1 MTRKHLITMRDLGKA
16 DIHQIL
22 DTAASFKDVLKRD
35 IKKVPALRG
44 KTVVNL
50 FYEPSTRTRT
60 SFEIAEKRLSTDVV
74 NFAVASSSVT
84 KGESLFDTIKN
95 IEAYGVDFVVVR
107 HSSTGV
113 PNFIAEHMDASVIN
127 AGDGI
132 NEHPTQ
138 ALLDA
143 LTIREH
149 KGSFEGLEV
158 AIVGDIIH
166 SRVARSNMI
175 GLQTLGAKVRYIGP
189 PTLLP
194 PQAPPGVKMYYSI
207 EEGLKGVDVI
217 IMLRIQMERMNKSFF
232 PTTADYFCHWG
243 LTKDRLA
250 MAKKDAIVMHPG
262 PMNRG
267 IEIASD
273 VADGPQNVILQQV
286 TNGLAVR
293 MSVLYHLSGGEHHA

>member
-1 MTRKHLITMRDLGKA
+1 MTRKHLISMRDLSRD
-16 DIHQIL
+16 DIQQIL

-74 NFAVASSSVT
+74 NFSVSASSVT
-84 KGESLFDTIKN
+84 KGETLFDTIKN

-113 PNFIAEHMDASVIN
+113 PNFIAEHMDVSVVN

-143 LTIREH
+143 MTILEH
-149 KGSFEGLEV
+149 KGEFQGLEV

-166 SRVARSNMI
+166 SRVARSDMI
-175 GLQTLGAKVRYIGP
+175 CLQTLGARVRYVGP

-194 PQAPPGVKMYYSI
+194 LQPPAGVKLYFSLD
-207 EEGLKGVDVI
+207 EGLKDVDVV

-232 PTTADYFCHWG
+232 PTTADYFLHWG
-243 LTKDRLA
+243 LTQQLLTA
-250 MAKKDAIVMHPG
+250 AKKDAIVMHPG
-262 PMNRG
+262 PLNRG

-273 VADGPQNVILQQV
+273 VADGLQSVILQQV

-293 MSVLYHLSGGEHHA
+293 MSVLYHLSGGEYHV